1 MLSETLRRQVRQRA
15 GNRCEYCMSH
25 QDYVLGQL
33 QVDQIVPVAKGG
45 ADAANNLCL
54 ACELCNQ
61 YKWTRTRG
69 PDPQTAKQVALFNPR
84 RQKWAQHFCWSEDGV
99 EVIGLT
105 PCGRATVAVLR
116 LNNSLALTVRRHWVS
131 AGWHPP
137 EA

>member
-1 MLSETLRRQVRQRA
+1 MLSETLRRQVRQHA

-61 YKWTRTRG
+61 YK
-69 PDPQTAKQVALFNPR
+69 
-84 RQKWAQHFCWSEDGV
+84 
-99 EVIGLT
+99 
-105 PCGRATVAVLR
+105 
-116 LNNSLALTVRRHWVS
+116 
-131 AGWHPP
+131 
-137 EA
+137 